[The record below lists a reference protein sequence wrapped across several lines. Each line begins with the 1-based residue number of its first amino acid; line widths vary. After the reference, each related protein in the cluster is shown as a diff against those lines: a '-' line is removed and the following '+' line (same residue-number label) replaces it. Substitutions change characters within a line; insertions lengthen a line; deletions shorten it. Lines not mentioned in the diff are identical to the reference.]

1 MPFKQI
7 FKKVRPF
14 VGIIIFVSL
23 MLFCTAIVFF
33 SVLSGIILPLLWMIF
48 TLWHQLKKENRKVTY
63 LWNATRFSMWVYFS
77 TIFLLLIWTP
87 DWVARLNILLS
98 RKTLFNVFSPN
109 SRMYGRI
116 CIAFIL
122 SVFVFLS
129 FFFHYKWGKFRLKK
143 VEAKSE
149 NTDDLVQQTL

>member
-14 VGIIIFVSL
+14 MGIIIFITL
-23 MLFCTAIVFF
+23 MLICTAVVFF

-48 TLWHQLKKENRKVTY
+48 TAWHQIKKENKKITY

-87 DWVARLNILLS
+87 DWVIRLNIMLS
-98 RKTLFNVFSPN
+98 RKSLLNIFSAD

-116 CIAFIL
+116 CIAFVL

-129 FFFHYKWGKFRLKK
+129 FLFHYKWAKSRQKKIEAK
-143 VEAKSE
+143 VENK
-149 NTDDLVQQTL
+149 DDLVQ

>member
-63 LWNATRFSMWVYFS
+63 LWNATRFSMWVYFFDNLFAFNLDAGLGCP
-77 TIFLLLIWTP
+77 IEHI
-87 DWVARLNILLS
+87 VEQKNI
-98 RKTLFNVFSPN
+98 V
-109 SRMYGRI
+109 
-116 CIAFIL
+116 
-122 SVFVFLS
+122 
-129 FFFHYKWGKFRLKK
+129 
-143 VEAKSE
+143 
-149 NTDDLVQQTL
+149 